1 MIIFQFIVGIF
12 AAVGVGFILADLWR
26 IPSYKASKAAN
37 NLAKKGE
44 KRTSVVEVYLKDFA
58 VRLSGKLK
66 LNEFKRAELE
76 SDLQTAGMDISPE
89 MFISNAAVKAI
100 AVGLL
105 SVPLFFIFK
114 LLGLFV
120 IVIAIF
126 MYYRETKSVS
136 RRIKA
141 KRQNIEY
148 ELPRLVS
155 SIAKMLKHNRDIV
168 YILES
173 YRETAGPDLKTE
185 LDITVADMRSGNT
198 EVALTRL
205 ESRIGSTMVSDIT
218 RGLIAVTRGNDT
230 DVYWAQLE
238 STGECSTPENEKAF
252 HGASVLFYSH
262 ICGGNRTG
270 YAFLN
275 ERFILKECISMIRAI
290 KNKKAES
297 YIDIVIMI
305 LVFAFILVF
314 TMSAVKMAAVRQDLK
329 YMCGELV
336 ECASVNGCVGNEVQ
350 KRYEELCEEIGFR
363 PDMSFSA
370 EYFDVSS
377 GKVQLGD
384 TITCTLTYEAS
395 LTGFGGELFPLN
407 VTVRVSGLSS
417 IYWK

>member
-44 KRTSVVEVYLKDFA
+44 KRTSIVEVYLRDFA

-120 IVIAIF
+120 VVIAIF

-136 RRIKA
+136 LRIKA
-141 KRQNIEY
+141 KRRNIEY

-238 STGECSTPENEKAF
+238 MKFTDYQRQSLKAQ
-252 HGASVLFYSH
+252 ANAVPRKMKKLSMALLF
-262 ICGGNRTG
+262 C
-270 YAFLN
+270 
-275 ERFILKECISMIRAI
+275 FILIYA
-290 KNKKAES
+290 A
-297 YIDIVIMI
+297 VIGQVM
-305 LVFAFILVF
+305 LSS
-314 TMSAVKMAAVRQDLK
+314 MSA
-329 YMCGELV
+329 
-336 ECASVNGCVGNEVQ
+336 
-350 KRYEELCEEIGFR
+350 
-363 PDMSFSA
+363 
-370 EYFDVSS
+370 
-377 GKVQLGD
+377 
-384 TITCTLTYEAS
+384 
-395 LTGFGGELFPLN
+395 LF
-407 VTVRVSGLSS
+407 
-417 IYWK
+417 

>member
-185 LDITVADMRSGNT
+185 LDITVADMRSGN
-198 EVALTRL
+198 
-205 ESRIGSTMVSDIT
+205 SNPS
-218 RGLIAVTRGNDT
+218 
-230 DVYWAQLE
+230 
-238 STGECSTPENEKAF
+238 K
-252 HGASVLFYSH
+252 
-262 ICGGNRTG
+262 
-270 YAFLN
+270 
-275 ERFILKECISMIRAI
+275 
-290 KNKKAES
+290 
-297 YIDIVIMI
+297 
-305 LVFAFILVF
+305 
-314 TMSAVKMAAVRQDLK
+314 
-329 YMCGELV
+329 
-336 ECASVNGCVGNEVQ
+336 
-350 KRYEELCEEIGFR
+350 
-363 PDMSFSA
+363 
-370 EYFDVSS
+370 
-377 GKVQLGD
+377 
-384 TITCTLTYEAS
+384 
-395 LTGFGGELFPLN
+395 
-407 VTVRVSGLSS
+407 
-417 IYWK
+417 